1 MNITEYYNEI
11 EKIIDKD
18 CKRIMDEILSL
29 YNKRVEV
36 NKNFTALIKERID
49 PKYLY
54 LLETYYNKIIKLIPE
69 DLYICPNGKWALVTE
84 KEFNEIVFTN
94 KYTLL
99 STKEKNLTEIIN
111 KITEEFINNNNIDF
125 FETINKYVSQI
136 NETENLLD
144 NNKYIMNQIYYNLEK
159 KGYTVISIS
168 PLIIKAK

>member
-69 DLYICPNGKWALVTE
+69 DLYICPNGKLALVTE
-84 KEFNEIVFTN
+84 KEFKGFTYDS
-94 KYTLL
+94 KD
-99 STKEKNLTEIIN
+99 K
-111 KITEEFINNNNIDF
+111 
-125 FETINKYVSQI
+125 ETIVI
-136 NETENLLD
+136 DTENNTATVYYTR
-144 NNKYIMNQIYYNLEK
+144 NNYN
-159 KGYTVISIS
+159 YTI
-168 PLIIKAK
+168 